1 MSLHNMTIISLK
13 IKLTTIRLLSI
24 TGLHMTPA
32 ATSPSQLNTTAIL
45 LVLAL
50 GTFILG
56 LSEFSMMPMLPL
68 ISETFA
74 STPSQSGYAISAYAI
89 GVVVGAPILM
99 LTTAN
104 MKKRHALAIF
114 LTLMFISNGL
124 SAMATSLE
132 QLIVFRFLSGLP
144 HGAYF
149 GAAILLAADIAPQ
162 HKRASYMSKVFMGLT
177 IATIVGVP
185 IVTLVGQNLSWRYC
199 LAGASA
205 LALIALVCVYVV
217 IPKIENSQ
225 PSNLIN
231 EFSVLKNKLVWSILG
246 IVIIGFGGV
255 FCIYTY
261 IADTILVVTQTPAY
275 TISIAMVMFG
285 IGCTLGNYVLGK
297 AADRAALKTTGIA
310 LVCTII
316 FSVAYV
322 SASHNIWL
330 LYAVIFII
338 GCSVGLATLIQTLL
352 MDVSPN
358 GHAMIGALV
367 QCSFNTA
374 NAIGPW
380 VGGMFIAQGAMPN
393 ETGYVAAVLF
403 AGGLIMWLLSYL
415 QMNKKNTQLEQC
427 SA

>member
-1 MSLHNMTIISLK
+1 MSSDTYAVNTP
-13 IKLTTIRLLSI
+13 LS
-24 TGLHMTPA
+24 
-32 ATSPSQLNTTAIL
+32 TTAIL

-74 STPSQSGYAISAYAI
+74 ATPAQSGYTVSAYAI

-104 MKKRHALAIF
+104 MRKRKVLLIF
-114 LTLMFISNGL
+114 LSLMFIANGL
-124 SAMATSLE
+124 SALATSLQ
-132 QLIVFRFLSGLP
+132 QLIFFRFLSGLP

-149 GAAILLAADIAPQ
+149 GAAMLLAAEIAPKG
-162 HKRASYMSKVFMGLT
+162 KRASFMSKVFMGLT

-185 IVTLVGQNLSWRYC
+185 VVTLIGQNFSWRYC
-199 LAGASA
+199 LAGAA
-205 LALIALVCVYVV
+205 ILALIALFLVYKVV
-217 IPKIENSQ
+217 PNRENHQ
-225 PSNLIN
+225 PSNILN
-231 EFSVLKNKLVWSILG
+231 ELNVLKNKLVWSILG
-246 IVIIGFGGV
+246 IIIIGFGGV

-261 IADTILVVTQTPAY
+261 IADTILVVTHTPAY

-297 AADRAALKTTGIA
+297 AADRSALYTTGIA
-310 LVCTII
+310 LISCIV
-316 FSVAYV
+316 FAALYV
-322 SASHNIWL
+322 SASKNIWL
-330 LYAVIFII
+330 MYTVIFFI
-338 GCSVGLATLIQTLL
+338 GCSVGLGTVIQSML

-367 QCSFNTA
+367 QCGFNTA

-380 VGGMFIAQGAMPN
+380 VGGLVIANGALPN
-393 ETGYVAAVLF
+393 QTGYVAAALF
-403 AGGLIMWLLSYL
+403 AGGFIMWFISAV
-415 QMNKKNTQLEQC
+415 QMHKQKSVAVTV
-427 SA
+427 

>member
-1 MSLHNMTIISLK
+1 MTSADN
-13 IKLTTIRLLSI
+13 TVV
-24 TGLHMTPA
+24 A
-32 ATSPSQLNTTAIL
+32 LNRNAIL

-74 STPSQSGYAISAYAI
+74 TTPSQSGYAISAYAI

-104 MKKRHALAIF
+104 MKKRYALMIF
-114 LTLMFISNGL
+114 LILMFIANGL
-124 SAMATSLE
+124 SAIATSLE
-132 QLIVFRFLSGLP
+132 QLIAFRFLSGLP

-162 HKRASYMSKVFMGLT
+162 NKRASYMSKVFMGLT

-199 LAGASA
+199 LAGASI
-205 LALIALVCVYVV
+205 LALVAFICVYFFV
-217 IPKIENSQ
+217 PKIANNQ
-225 PSNLIN
+225 PSNLLN

-255 FCIYTY
+255 FCLYTY
-261 IADTILVVTQTPAY
+261 IADTILMVTKTPAY
-275 TISIAMVMFG
+275 TISIAMIMFG
-285 IGCTLGNYVLGK
+285 VGCTIGNYVLGK
-297 AADRAALKTTGIA
+297 AADRSALNTTGLA
-310 LVCTII
+310 LIGSIV
-316 FSVAYV
+316 FAFAYV
-322 SASHNIWL
+322 NASYNINL
-330 LYAVIFII
+330 LYAVIFFI
-338 GCSVGLATLIQTLL
+338 GCSVGLATLIQSLL
-352 MDVSPN
+352 MDVAPE

-367 QCSFNTA
+367 QCAFNTA

-380 VGGMFIAQGAMPN
+380 VGGAVIAQGAAPN
-393 ETGYVAAVLF
+393 QTGYVAAALF
-403 AGGLIMWLLSYL
+403 LGGLVMWFLSYL
-415 QMNKKNTQLEQC
+415 QLNKQQPAAQTC
-427 SA
+427 

>member
-1 MSLHNMTIISLK
+1 MTSDV
-13 IKLTTIRLLSI
+13 
-24 TGLHMTPA
+24 
-32 ATSPSQLNTTAIL
+32 TSASSQLNRTAIL

-68 ISETFA
+68 ISETFG

-104 MKKRHALAIF
+104 MRKRKALLIF
-114 LTLMFISNGL
+114 ISLMFVSNGL

-132 QLIVFRFLSGLP
+132 QLVIFRFLSGLP

-149 GAAILLAADIAPQ
+149 GAAILLASDIAPKG
-162 HKRASYMSKVFMGLT
+162 KRASFMSKVFMGLT
-177 IATIVGVP
+177 VAT

-199 LAGASA
+199 LAGAA
-205 LALIALVCVYVV
+205 VLAFIAFIFVYKVV
-217 IPKIENSQ
+217 PNIDNAK
-225 PSNLIN
+225 PSNLLN
-231 EFSVLKNKLVWSILG
+231 EFGVLKNKLVWSILG

-261 IADTILVVTQTPAY
+261 IADTILVVTKTAPY

-297 AADRAALKTTGIA
+297 AADKSAIKTTGLA
-310 LVCTII
+310 LVCTIV
-316 FSVAYV
+316 FAFAYV
-322 SASHNIWL
+322 TASHNIWA
-330 LYAVIFII
+330 LYAVIFFI

-352 MDVSPN
+352 MDVAPE

-367 QCSFNTA
+367 QCAFNTA

-380 VGGMFIAQGAMPN
+380 VGGIAIAQGAAPN
-393 ETGYVAAVLF
+393 QTGYVAAALF
-403 AGGLIMWLLSYL
+403 LGGLGMWLLSYL
-415 QMNKKNTQLEQC
+415 QLNKQQPTAQAAN
-427 SA
+427 